1 MWTKMGKSR
10 VCSELGRFAK
20 REAVLCIAFFCA
32 VVSMLFVPPDR
43 TYLGYLDIRVLA
55 LLFCLMLV
63 VAGLEETGLF
73 QVLAQRLLVGRK
85 RFRILSLALVLL
97 PFFSS
102 MLITNDVALL
112 TFVPFA
118 ILMLELIGRQERLAY
133 LVVLQTV
140 AANLGSMATPV
151 GNPQN
156 LFLCSKFEIPM
167 GDFFAVMLPL
177 TAVSLLG
184 LCAAALCV
192 SGEAIEVQFCQ
203 ARSIEN

>member
-73 QVLAQRLLVGRK
+73 
-85 RFRILSLALVLL
+85 
-97 PFFSS
+97 
-102 MLITNDVALL
+102 
-112 TFVPFA
+112 
-118 ILMLELIGRQERLAY
+118 
-133 LVVLQTV
+133 
-140 AANLGSMATPV
+140 
-151 GNPQN
+151 
-156 LFLCSKFEIPM
+156 
-167 GDFFAVMLPL
+167 
-177 TAVSLLG
+177 
-184 LCAAALCV
+184 
-192 SGEAIEVQFCQ
+192 
-203 ARSIEN
+203 